1 MNSDLIYLEEKIRHS
16 MSSFSLFVLRLPKQ
30 PLEINEIISKNKIK
44 AIFYAGT
51 QHLQIQVDRLF
62 NVSGTPM
69 EKIVEDIHEQL
80 IQYESN
86 VGLMCNERCE
96 TSLKIYLNFMVCI
109 EQKNFDQLRLN
120 LFDKVF
126 SIEQLTQYYDDIKK
140 NQKNTLIQPKP
151 SVIDPLKKIDRELNN
166 EQPSFEIKIPQ
177 ITNNHRIFNG
187 YQKEDQNYLSERSRM
202 ILGREDQVI
211 SELYQSDIII
221 PPYIGLLED
230 SIKAES
236 VVNSI
241 RNISINSQ
249 QPLFQKE
256 YKLPT
261 TIQFF
266 PYIPKDGFR
275 CFE

>member
-1 MNSDLIYLEEKIRHS
+1 
-16 MSSFSLFVLRLPKQ
+16 
-30 PLEINEIISKNKIK
+30 
-44 AIFYAGT
+44 
-51 QHLQIQVDRLF
+51 
-62 NVSGTPM
+62 
-69 EKIVEDIHEQL
+69 
-80 IQYESN
+80 
-86 VGLMCNERCE
+86 MCNERCE